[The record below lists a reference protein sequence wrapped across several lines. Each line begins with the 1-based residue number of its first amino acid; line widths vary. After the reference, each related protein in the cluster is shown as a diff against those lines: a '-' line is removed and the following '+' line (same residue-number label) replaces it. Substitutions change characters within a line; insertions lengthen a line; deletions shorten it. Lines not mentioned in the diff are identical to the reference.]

1 MMARNILILGRA
13 GSINTRHVLAV
24 ANAQS
29 APVQRMIDATDEAHV
44 INMTYGST
52 RRSVIVLE
60 GGYLVL
66 SHRTVD
72 ALANALGSVE
82 ETADEDEEEADQP
95 PWW

>member
-1 MMARNILILGRA
+1 MARNILILGRA
-13 GSINTRHVLAV
+13 GSINTQRVLAV

-29 APVQRMIDATDEAHV
+29 APIQRMIEATDDAHV
-44 INMTYGST
+44 INLTYGST
-52 RRSVIVLE
+52 RRSVIVLD

-72 ALANALGSVE
+72 ALAKALGLGE
-82 ETADEDEEEADQP
+82 EADNEDDEDEDDQP

>member
-1 MMARNILILGRA
+1 MTRNILILGRA
-13 GSINTRHVLAV
+13 GSINTQRVLAV

-29 APVQRMIDATDEAHV
+29 APILRMIDATDDAHV
-44 INMTYGST
+44 INMTYGNT
-52 RRSVIVLE
+52 RRSVIVLD

-72 ALANALGSVE
+72 ALAKAMGLAE
-82 ETADEDEEEADQP
+82 EISGEDTDEDDQP